1 MKIKHQF
8 TDLHKDSKKRSKI
21 CLLCA
26 SLCMFTF
33 TGGYVQSPRA
43 SAILAKMFEKLDGR
57 GGKIKFLTW
66 PSI

>member
-1 MKIKHQF
+1 MKRTKFMKTNILF
-8 TDLHKDSKKRSKI
+8 GI
-21 CLLCA
+21 LL
-26 SLCMFTF
+26 L
-33 TGGYVQSPRA
+33 QSPRA

>member
-1 MKIKHQF
+1 MWQMYAIGENRTNF
-8 TDLHKDSKKRSKI
+8 FI
-21 CLLCA
+21 
-26 SLCMFTF
+26 SLFNPRVTF
-33 TGGYVQSPRA
+33 YMQSPRA